1 MKFQTSDEN
10 DIRWI
15 HNVED
20 YEVADTVRRIRDAGK
35 WDAFLAIEADD
46 DNVVDCDALYDR
58 LRHESREALASVGLH
73 ETDATSTPMAVVTAW
88 AKANPDMR
96 VSYLSD
102 GKTPSGLQL
111 YDYGCS
117 GIGTC
122 LEFEAADEDGEVE
135 EVSLDEDE
143 VLELVKDGAG
153 CSVNS
158 GKWNGTDVNSAV
170 FEMWEE

>member
-1 MKFQTSDEN
+1 MKFLTSDEN
-10 DIRWI
+10 DIHWLR
-15 HNVED
+15 NVSD
-20 YEVADTVRRIRDAGK
+20 YEVADTVRRIKDTGK
-35 WDAFLAIEADD
+35 WDEFLAIEADE
-46 DNVVDCDALYDR
+46 NGVVDCDALYDR

-73 ETDATSTPMAVVTAW
+73 ETDATSTPLAVIAAW
-88 AKANPDMR
+88 AKDNPDMR
-96 VSYLSD
+96 VSYLAD

-135 EVSLDEDE
+135 EVSLDADE
-143 VLELVKDGAG
+143 VLELVKGEAG
-153 CSVNS
+153 CAVNN

>member
-1 MKFQTSDEN
+1 MKFQTEDEQ
-10 DIRWI
+10 DIHWLRD
-15 HNVED
+15 VD
-20 YEVADTVRRIRDAGK
+20 GYEVADTVRKIKGAGK
-35 WDAFLAIEADD
+35 WEQFLQLEADND
-46 DNVVDCDALYDR
+46 GVVDCDALYDR

-73 ETDATSTPMAVVTAW
+73 ETDATVMALAVVAAW

-96 VSYLSD
+96 VSYCAD

-111 YDYGCS
+111 YDYGS

-122 LEFEAADEDGEVE
+122 LEFEAEDEDGETE

-143 VLELVKDGAG
+143 VLELVKGEAG
-153 CSVNS
+153 CAVTS
-158 GKWNGTDVNSAV
+158 GKWNGTDVSSAV